1 MTENTNIDYVILVS
15 ENDEPI
21 GTMEKLQAHQQPI
34 LHRAF
39 SVFVFNNKKELLLQ
53 QRASTKY
60 HSANLWTN
68 TCCSHPRP
76 NETVEQAATRRL
88 QEELGFTTDLQ
99 QAFTFTY
106 QASFDNGLHEY
117 EYDYVF
123 IGEYNGNL
131 NLNREEVQDYSFQ
144 SLDTVSNL
152 LQTKPALFTEW
163 FKIAYPKLLE
173 YLNK

>member
-1 MTENTNIDYVILVS
+1 MTINTPEYVILVN
-15 ENDEPI
+15 EKDEPV
-21 GTMEKLQAHQQPI
+21 GTMEKMQAHEQPI

-39 SVFVFNNKKELLLQ
+39 SVFVFNSKKELLLQ

-76 NETVEQAATRRL
+76 NETVEQAARRRL
-88 QEELGFTTDLQ
+88 QEELGFTTNLQ

-123 IGEYNGNL
+123 IGEYNGEL
-131 NLNREEVQDYSFQ
+131 NLNRDEAQDFSYQ
-144 SLDTVSNL
+144 SLETVSNL
-152 LQTKPALFTEW
+152 LQNKPEIFTEW
-163 FKIAYPKLLE
+163 FKIAYPKLLN
-173 YLNK
+173 YLAK